1 MPGSRGAVDM
11 DFPLT
16 DGEIRSLFDAIH
28 EREMASLRKQLAEVK
43 KEYRSSL
50 TFDIVPDLDRRG

>member
-1 MPGSRGAVDM
+1 M